1 MADRR
6 VRYILEVDYA
16 GESVVVRAAD
26 DLRQVDDAAREA
38 GEGLQQAGDGFS
50 KLQANIVTAQ
60 AALGVAE
67 QAFAAVQGAAQLA
80 WDTLSEGA
88 ALADARGDFA
98 DLAAEIGSTADAMQ
112 GELMA
117 AAGGLKTSAE
127 LIGESS
133 ELMGLGLGLTKE
145 QIVDL
150 SLVAAELELDMGAMG
165 DAINTGST
173 RALKE
178 FGFNVQEVKARVAEL
193 REEGHS
199 LNEAMALAMIE
210 AGEEKIQR
218 VGARSEESAGQLEI
232 LANVV
237 EEVQNEFARGAAEG
251 FASSLERISALGP
264 GAAAG
269 VGAMAYGV
277 ANFATSSLPALAEG
291 TKWVYDAMGMG
302 WLPVLGDVAIGVG
315 AVKGQ
320 IDASLSPLEAY
331 GVMQEEAAIGTGAM
345 AQAAEEH
352 TFSLQEEAAEMAAA
366 AERSEWLARA
376 AAWVAD
382 EQRSAASADYMR
394 SLAVAEM
401 NQELANQEAAMM
413 LAGQAAQAWGEYVGE
428 VTARS
433 GDYFS
438 QVTSSGR
445 AQYDLNE
452 AIYASAD
459 AHGAGAAA
467 LGDLGVELELFPQR
481 VADAGVAAAQTQ
493 TIVESLG
500 GAAAAGK
507 IPWDEYAASVER
519 ALGILNNN
527 DYLID
532 LGPRDAPEMEDRGF
546 REGYQEDQQADTR
559 EISPYAVVLEADNQ
573 AVLDAVDEARGVVEG
588 FTKPEQVYEAVMDLN
603 IKAVEDKGAIVA
615 GIIEGLPAGKTIK
628 VDFEVTG
635 AELLEQLVA
644 GGFNPWR

>member
-26 DLRQVDDAAREA
+26 DLRQVDEAARAA
-38 GEGLQQAGDGFS
+38 GEGLTQAGDGFS
-50 KLQANIVTAQ
+50 RMQANIVTAQ
-60 AALGVAE
+60 AALGVVQE
-67 QAFAAVQGAAQLA
+67 GFAAVQNVARIA
-80 WDTLSEGA
+80 WETLSEGS

-98 DLAAEIGSTADAMQ
+98 DLAAEIGSTADVMQ
-112 GELMA
+112 NELMA
-117 AAGGLKTSAE
+117 ATGGLKTSAE

-150 SLVAAELELDMGAMG
+150 SRVAAELELDMGALG
-165 DAINTGST
+165 DAINTGSS

-199 LNEAMALAMIE
+199 LNEAMAMAMIE
-210 AGEEKIQR
+210 AGEAKIER
-218 VGARSEESAGQLEI
+218 VGARSGEASGQVET

-251 FASSLERISALGP
+251 FADSLARIAGSAPEAQAQLGEMAHTLGEELPAGLEILRRYYQVVFPVLALGS
-264 GAAAG
+264 
-269 VGAMAYGV
+269 VV
-277 ANFATSSLPALAEG
+277 RRELVDALSNE
-291 TKWVYDAMGMG
+291 
-302 WLPVLGDVAIGVG
+302 
-315 AVKGQ
+315 
-320 IDASLSPLEAY
+320 
-331 GVMQEEAAIGTGAM
+331 EEAAARVGA
-345 AQAAEEH
+345 AYEYLVGQYEAAARA
-352 TFSLQEEAAEMAAA
+352 EEAA
-366 AERSEWLARA
+366 ARA
-376 AAWVAD
+376 TREQEAATLGSAMVAEYAEEAWAGVVE
-382 EQRSAASADYMR
+382 EQRVWAANAEWAVDSQRGMR
-394 SLAVAEM
+394 DAVAEM
-401 NQELANQEAAMM
+401 NQEAANQEAQFS

-433 GDYFS
+433 GDYFT
-438 QVTSSGR
+438 QITSSGR

-452 AIYASAD
+452 AMYASAD

-467 LGDLGVELELFPQR
+467 LGDLGVELDLFPQR

-493 TIVESLG
+493 TIVDNLG
-500 GAAAAGK
+500 AAAAAGK
-507 IPWDEYAASVER
+507 IPWDEYATSVER

-532 LGPRDAPEMEDRGF
+532 LGPRSAPEMEDRGF

-559 EISPYAVVLEADNQ
+559 DISPYAVVLEASNQ
-573 AVLDAVDEARGVVEG
+573 AVLDAVEEARGVVEG
-588 FTKPEQVYEAVMDLN
+588 FVNPGEVYQAVMEMD
-603 IKAVEDKGAIVA
+603 ITAVEEKGAVVA
-615 GIIEGLPAGKTIK
+615 GIIEDLPTRKTITI
-628 VDFEVTG
+628 DIEIENQALLDQLRAIG
-635 AELLEQLVA
+635 AI
-644 GGFNPWR
+644 P